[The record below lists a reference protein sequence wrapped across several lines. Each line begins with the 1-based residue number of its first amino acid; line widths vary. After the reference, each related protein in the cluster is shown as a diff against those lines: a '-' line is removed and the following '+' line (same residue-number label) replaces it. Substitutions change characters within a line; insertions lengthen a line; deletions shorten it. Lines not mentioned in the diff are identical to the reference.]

1 MFLIFVLLNDIQ
13 LNEYKLNDKIYIE
26 MVKDHF
32 LELISLLLD
41 NGMIEV
47 IVEKKVVVVVDDK
60 LNSSMSNPIC

>member
-13 LNEYKLNDKIYIE
+13 LNEYKLKNKIYIE

>member
-1 MFLIFVLLNDIQ
+1 
-13 LNEYKLNDKIYIE
+13 

-47 IVEKKVVVVVDDK
+47 KDEKKDVVVVDDK